1 VSVTTPGGELA
12 QLEVRRL
19 SVVAWLAIAVLYSA
33 LALMAQFP
41 ISTWQIF
48 FVGGI
53 VISTFLSLFLQ
64 KTYSYESSF
73 LPLMIYLLVAPI
85 LLGNTPVTAWMS
97 YGVLTIFANLYIAAV
112 FRKIYSIAIMF
123 VITVF
128 QIWVLSLNLTS
139 ISDMA
144 DMRLLNTYFSSLWT
158 FGSGIAFMFIRQR
171 YLESSEKIEAEIDR
185 LKERISS
192 RFQAISLQNRE
203 DYRNLKLHGTI
214 LNTLIFAK
222 NNPEFLANRQK
233 LFETMKNE
241 LMEIRSE
248 KKSHKSSLEE
258 TLIDLLGKRTLT
270 KIKISKLDVSGRV
283 SDASLENNI
292 LEIIREILLN
302 LEKHTS
308 VAEVRIELH
317 IRSRGNI
324 FLRISESAH
333 YTVSSIDL
341 EDRKK
346 DALRS
351 ASLNRLLAITPSQLA
366 ITSTPDGFGLIY
378 TVTNLEAADRAG
390 DPREISRLRNLN
402 LIDFAENIGRATAI
416 FGVLFLP
423 GYLLLG
429 IPQNLLIL
437 LIIHSIV
444 VAFSL
449 FRKSRSKSW
458 LTLSTIVSLI
468 LPLLISQDVNECS
481 NISYLPWLLNVVM
494 MNAFIFATEIRNQYL
509 RWVPIVI
516 ITIEMFLLPT
526 TYPGDCRDIFLGS
539 LPAIPMIIIFSL
551 VLASIRRRLYNQD
564 AEQISSVFV
573 DESKVQKYEDA
584 LENEY
589 RAVIRNLEVFNG
601 EILTIG
607 EESMSTRIENEIQ
620 KIRAFLVCSEQF
632 ESLIIR
638 QIYGFVSTRLRDG
651 IPTRLNV
658 LGDFFYQLDQITQVD
673 ELLTDFSIVLS
684 NIPCEIS
691 LVKLADL
698 TFDISLESKYLQ
710 EVSSKIGLLTHD
722 LSNISVHVRSNSN

>member
-1 VSVTTPGGELA
+1 MSVTTPGGELA

-33 LALMAQFP
+33 LVLMAQFP

-416 FGVLFLP
+416 FGVLFMP
-423 GYLLLG
+423 GYLSVG
-429 IPQNLLIL
+429 DSAKSVNSFNYSFYRCRFQ
-437 LIIHSIV
+437 SI
-444 VAFSL
+444 
-449 FRKSRSKSW
+449 
-458 LTLSTIVSLI
+458 
-468 LPLLISQDVNECS
+468 Q
-481 NISYLPWLLNVVM
+481 
-494 MNAFIFATEIRNQYL
+494 EI
-509 RWVPIVI
+509 
-516 ITIEMFLLPT
+516 
-526 TYPGDCRDIFLGS
+526 
-539 LPAIPMIIIFSL
+539 
-551 VLASIRRRLYNQD
+551 
-564 AEQISSVFV
+564 
-573 DESKVQKYEDA
+573 
-584 LENEY
+584 
-589 RAVIRNLEVFNG
+589 
-601 EILTIG
+601 
-607 EESMSTRIENEIQ
+607 
-620 KIRAFLVCSEQF
+620 
-632 ESLIIR
+632 
-638 QIYGFVSTRLRDG
+638 
-651 IPTRLNV
+651 
-658 LGDFFYQLDQITQVD
+658 
-673 ELLTDFSIVLS
+673 
-684 NIPCEIS
+684 
-691 LVKLADL
+691 
-698 TFDISLESKYLQ
+698 
-710 EVSSKIGLLTHD
+710 
-722 LSNISVHVRSNSN
+722 

>member
-416 FGVLFLP
+416 FGVLCLP

-658 LGDFFYQLDQITQVD
+658 LGDFFYQLDPITQVD

-722 LSNISVHVRSNSN
+722 LSNISVHVRSNSI